1 MNLVPP
7 SASSEPRVMI
17 DQLYEYINS
26 AYDVLESGDY
36 VALTE
41 LNDWVQQL
49 CACVGKLPVAEAQLY
64 IDELKELMDAL
75 EDLKTV
81 MEHHKDRLGDQ
92 MGGLENSKKAAKAYQ
107 KSHHM
112 GAPKKDDE

>member
-1 MNLVPP
+1 MTRVPT
-7 SASSEPRVMI
+7 STSNEPRVMI
-17 DQLYEYINS
+17 DQLYGYINS

-41 LNDWVQQL
+41 LNDWVQEL
-49 CACVGKLPVAEAQLY
+49 CACVGRLPVAEAQLY
-64 IDELKELMDAL
+64 IEELKELMDAL

-81 MEHHKDRLGDQ
+81 MEHHKNRLGEQ

-107 KSHHM
+107 KSNHM
-112 GAPKKDDE
+112 GASKKEEE